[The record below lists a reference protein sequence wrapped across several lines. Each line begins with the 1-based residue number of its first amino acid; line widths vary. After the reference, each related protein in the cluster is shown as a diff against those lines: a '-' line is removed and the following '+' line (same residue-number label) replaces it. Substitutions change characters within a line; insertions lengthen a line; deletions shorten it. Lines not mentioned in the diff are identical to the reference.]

1 MDLSHLGAWL
11 GDFGPWV
18 AVILILVRSNLAKD
32 KTIENLSLQAMR
44 MAEANTAVVNKVAG

>member
-11 GDFGPWV
+11 GDYGAWV

-32 KTIENLSLQAMR
+32 QTIENLSSQAMR
-44 MAEANTAVVNKVAG
+44 MAEANSRVVDKVAG